1 MKFTAALLVGLAA
14 IAAAAEK
21 APVAQVHTVYL
32 LPMTNGL
39 DQYLANRLTNLK
51 VFQVVADPDKADA
64 VFSDLLGEVLEN
76 RMDALFSEPDEPAP
90 AAAPAAK
97 AAPAKGPAKEEAK
110 GEKAPAAVKKPQEA
124 ERDKRLKG
132 NTTVPV
138 SSFRRS
144 KGTVFLVDAHKR
156 VVLWSIYEVPKN
168 SSSNEMDR
176 TAARIASRLKH
187 EIGKKK

>member
-1 MKFTAALLVGLAA
+1 MKLTAALLVGLSA
-14 IAAAAEK
+14 IAAAADK

-64 VFSDLLGEVLEN
+64 VLSDLLGEVLESRLN
-76 RMDALFSEPDEPAP
+76 ALFPKPAEDEADEPDEPA
-90 AAAPAAK
+90 AK
-97 AAPAKGPAKEEAK
+97 APPAK
-110 GEKAPAAVKKPQEA
+110 GEKAGAEAKQPQEA
-124 ERDKRLKG
+124 ERDKSLKG
-132 NTTVPV
+132 NTAVPV

-144 KGTVFLVDAHKR
+144 KGTVFLVDAHER

-168 SSSNEMDR
+168 SSSHEMDR
-176 TAARIASRLKH
+176 TAERIASRLKH
-187 EIGKKK
+187 EIKKK

>member
-1 MKFTAALLVGLAA
+1 MKFTAALLIGLSA

-51 VFQVVADPDKADA
+51 VFQVVADPDQADA
-64 VFSDLLGEVLEN
+64 VFSDLIGEVLE
-76 RMDALFSEPDEPAP
+76 RRLDALFPEPAEAEP
-90 AAAPAAK
+90 EPAAK
-97 AAPAKGPAKEEAK
+97 VPPAT
-110 GEKAPAAVKKPQEA
+110 GEKAVAEVKQPQEA
-124 ERDKRLKG
+124 VRDTSLKG
-132 NTTVPV
+132 NTATQV

-144 KGTVFLVDAHKR
+144 KGTVFLLDAHKR

-176 TAARIASRLKH
+176 TAERIAGRLKR
-187 EIGKKK
+187 EIRKK

>member
-39 DQYLANRLTNLK
+39 EQYLANRLTNLK

-64 VFSDLLGEVLEN
+64 VFSDLIGAALES
-76 RMDALFSEPDEPAP
+76 RLDALFPEPAEVEP
-90 AAAPAAK
+90 KPEPAAK
-97 AAPAKGPAKEEAK
+97 APPAK
-110 GEKAPAAVKKPQEA
+110 GEKAVAEVKQPEEAV
-124 ERDKRLKG
+124 RDTSLKG
-132 NTTVPV
+132 NTATPV

-144 KGTVFLVDAHKR
+144 KGTLFLLDAHKR

-168 SSSNEMDR
+168 SSSREMDR
-176 TAARIASRLKH
+176 VAERIAGRLKH
-187 EIGKKK
+187 EIGKK